1 MQGGCCRSDEIQR
14 IEEISM
20 TTIVSSFIRA
30 ASQPSNL
37 PVVLAFGLA
46 GLVLALAAI
55 RFGLDFGPGILG

>member
-1 MQGGCCRSDEIQR
+1 
-14 IEEISM
+14 M